1 MGFYTLNERK
11 DMKLSDKAKKNFVE
25 DNEFYIHIG
34 KKIKEARLEREI
46 FVQNL
51 DDKINVDGYYIK
63 KPATQSTLAK
73 ALKTTFQQIGKYE
86 KGQNRI
92 PIVNLIRICKFLNKP
107 LDYFLDIDKETMIQ
121 SFIAKMNNEM
131 HK

>member
-1 MGFYTLNERK
+1 
-11 DMKLSDKAKKNFVE
+11 MKLSDKAKKNFVE

-51 DDKINVDGYYIK
+51 DDKIDVDGYYIK
-63 KPATQSTLAK
+63 KPATQQILAK
-73 ALKTTFQQIGKYE
+73 ALQTTFQQIGKYE

-92 PIVNLIRICKFLNKP
+92 PIVNLIRISKFLRKP
-107 LDYFLDIDKETMIQ
+107 LDYFVDVEKETMIQ
-121 SFIAKMNNEM
+121 SFISKMNNEM
-131 HK
+131 RK

>member
-34 KKIKEARLEREI
+34 KKIKEARLAREI
-46 FVQNL
+46 YVQNFDEKL
-51 DDKINVDGYYIK
+51 EVDGYYIK
-63 KPATQSTLAK
+63 KPATQQILAK
-73 ALKTTFQQIGKYE
+73 ALQTTFQQIGKYE

-92 PIVNLIRICKFLNKP
+92 PIVNLIRISKFLRKP
-107 LDYFLDIDKETMIQ
+107 LDYFVDVEKETMIQ
-121 SFIAKMNNEM
+121 SFISKMNNEM
-131 HK
+131 RK